1 MTPDRLVLLVLAALI
16 AAYLFVMLFVTARRR
31 RDRRKARNVASLR
44 RKHNAAWTR
53 LRNSAAGA
61 P

>member
-1 MTPDRLVLLVLAALI
+1 MTPDSIVIFALAALF
-16 AAYLFVMLFVTARRR
+16 AAYLLAILFVTARRR
-31 RDRRKARNVASLR
+31 RARRKAQVIASLR
-44 RKHNAAWTR
+44 RKHDAAWTR